1 MKGIIRRL
9 RPSPAM
15 VVACIALTF
24 AMTGAGYAAG
34 MLGPNTVGTK
44 QLKKNAVISSK
55 VKNRSL
61 LAVDFKAGQLP
72 RGAQGPQGPQGAQG
86 PPGPS
91 NPNADTLNGYHANGL
106 IRTALGAGPAFPNTV
121 ALGSCGTTETSVAQV
136 SISAPGAGYVVVSG
150 SVTAR
155 NTGAGGT
162 VRLHLFPS
170 TGPLS
175 SYVYAS
181 VGSGA
186 GQAALHTL
194 SSHWVYQVAGAGTF
208 TVDLRGCTFAAG
220 TDAFGGQVNAV
231 YAPFGAAGAG
241 PARPQ
246 QIPPQSKADP
256 AGS

>member
-1 MKGIIRRL
+1 M
-9 RPSPAM
+9 RPK
-15 VVACIALTF
+15 LTYANVMSTLCF
-24 AMTGAGYAAG
+24 FLLLGGGAYAAG
-34 MLGPNTVGTK
+34 QLGKNSVGTK

-72 RGAQGPQGPQGAQG
+72 RGAQGPQGAQG

-106 IRTALGAGPAFPNTV
+106 IRTALGAGPAFPSTV
-121 ALGSCGTTETSVAQV
+121 LLGSCGTAETSVAQV

-155 NTGAGGT
+155 NVGTGGT
-162 VRLHLFPS
+162 VRAHLFPS

-181 VGSGA
+181 VGSAA
-186 GQAALHTL
+186 GQASLHTL

-208 TVDLRGCTFAAG
+208 TVDLRACTFAAG

-241 PARPQ
+241 PARLQ

>member
-72 RGAQGPQGPQGAQG
+72 RGAQGPQGPA
-86 PPGPS
+86 GPS

-106 IRTALGAGPAFPNTV
+106 IRTALGVGPAFPSTV
-121 ALGSCGTTETSVAQV
+121 VLGSCGATETSVAQV

-155 NTGAGGT
+155 NGGT
-162 VRLHLFPS
+162 GGTTRVHLFPS

-175 SYVYAS
+175 SYIYAS

-186 GQAALHTL
+186 GAAVLQTL

-208 TVDLRGCTFAAG
+208 TVDLRACTFAAG
-220 TDAFGGQVNAV
+220 TDAFGGQLNAV
-231 YAPFGAAGAG
+231 YAPFGAAGTG

-256 AGS
+256 AGN

>member
-1 MKGIIRRL
+1 
-9 RPSPAM
+9 M
-15 VVACIALTF
+15 VVACIALLF

-72 RGAQGPQGPQGAQG
+72 RGPQGPQGAQG
-86 PPGPS
+86 PQGPPGAP
-91 NPNADTLNGYHANGL
+91 NPNADTLNGYHANSL
-106 IRTALGAGPAFPNTV
+106 IRTALGAGPAFPDSV
-121 ALGSCGTTETSVAQV
+121 SLGTCPAVETSVAQV

-162 VRLHLFPS
+162 TRVHLFPS
-170 TGPLS
+170 SGPLS
-175 SYVYAS
+175 SYVYAT
-181 VGSGA
+181 VGNAA
-186 GQAALHTL
+186 GQATLHTL

-208 TVDLRGCTFAAG
+208 TVQLRACTFAAG

-231 YAPFGAAGAG
+231 YAPFGAAGTG
-241 PARPQ
+241 PARSQ
-246 QIPPQSKADP
+246 EIPPQSKADP

>member
-1 MKGIIRRL
+1 
-9 RPSPAM
+9 M
-15 VVACIALTF
+15 VVACIALVF
-24 AMTGAGYAAG
+24 ATTGAGYAAG

-72 RGAQGPQGPQGAQG
+72 KGPPGPQGPA
-86 PPGPS
+86 GPS

-106 IRTALGAGPAFPNTV
+106 IRTALGTGPAFPSTV
-121 ALGSCGTTETSVAQV
+121 ALGTCGATETQVAEV
-136 SISAPGAGYVVVSG
+136 AITAPGAGYVVVSG

-155 NTGAGGT
+155 NGGTGGT
-162 VRLHLFPS
+162 VRAHLFPS
-170 TGPLS
+170 AGPLS

-181 VGSGA
+181 VGTGA
-186 GQAALHTL
+186 GAAGLQTL

-208 TVDLRGCTFAAG
+208 TVQLRACSFATGA
-220 TDAFGGQVNAV
+220 DAFGGQMNAV
-231 YAPFGAAGAG
+231 YAPFGAAGTG
-241 PARPQ
+241 PMRLQ

>member
-72 RGAQGPQGPQGAQG
+72 RGGQGPQGAQG

>member
-1 MKGIIRRL
+1 
-9 RPSPAM
+9 M
-15 VVACIALTF
+15 VVACIALVF

-72 RGAQGPQGPQGAQG
+72 RGAQGPQGAQG

-106 IRTALGAGPAFPNTV
+106 IRTALGAGPAFPSSV
-121 ALGSCGTTETSVAQV
+121 VLGSCATAETSVAEV
-136 SISAPGAGYVVVSG
+136 SISVPGAGYVVVSG

-155 NTGAGGT
+155 NVGAGGT
-162 VRLHLFPS
+162 TRAHLFPS
-170 TGPLS
+170 SGPLS

-181 VGSGA
+181 VGNGA
-186 GQAALHTL
+186 GQATLHTL

-208 TVDLRGCTFAAG
+208 TVQLRACTFAAG

-231 YAPFGAAGAG
+231 YAPFGAAGTG

-256 AGS
+256 AGN

>member
-1 MKGIIRRL
+1 MKGIIRGL

-15 VVACIALTF
+15 VVACIALVF

-61 LAVDFKAGQLP
+61 LAVDFKSGQLP
-72 RGAQGPQGPQGAQG
+72 RGAQGPQGAQG

-106 IRTALGAGPAFPNTV
+106 IRTALGAGPAFPSSV
-121 ALGSCGTTETSVAQV
+121 LLGTCGTAETSVAQV

-162 VRLHLFPS
+162 VRVHLFPS

-186 GQAALHTL
+186 GQASLHTL

-208 TVDLRGCTFAAG
+208 TVDLRACTFAAG

-241 PARPQ
+241 PAKPQ

>member
-15 VVACIALTF
+15 VVACIALVF

-72 RGAQGPQGPQGAQG
+72 RGAQGPQGPQG
-86 PPGPS
+86 PPGAP

-106 IRTALGAGPAFPNTV
+106 IRTALGAGPAYPSTV
-121 ALGSCGTTETSVAQV
+121 VLGSCGTTETSVAQV
-136 SISAPGAGYVVVSG
+136 SIAAPGAGYVVVSG

-162 VRLHLFPS
+162 VRAHLFPS

-208 TVDLRGCTFAAG
+208 TVDLRACTFAAG

>member
-15 VVACIALTF
+15 VVACIALVF

-72 RGAQGPQGPQGAQG
+72 RGPQGPPGAQG

-106 IRTALGAGPAFPNTV
+106 IRTALGAGPAFPSSV
-121 ALGSCGTTETSVAQV
+121 ALGTCGATETSVAQV

-155 NTGAGGT
+155 NVGAGGT
-162 VRLHLFPS
+162 ARVHLFPS
-170 TGPLS
+170 SGPLS

-181 VGSGA
+181 VGNAA
-186 GQAALHTL
+186 GQATLHTL

-208 TVDLRGCTFAAG
+208 TVDLRACTFAAG

-231 YAPFGAAGAG
+231 YAPFGAAGTG

-256 AGS
+256 AGN

>member
-1 MKGIIRRL
+1 MKGITRRL

-15 VVACIALTF
+15 VVACIALVF
-24 AMTGAGYAAG
+24 ALTGAGYAAG

-61 LAVDFKAGQLP
+61 LAVDFKSGQLP
-72 RGAQGPQGPQGAQG
+72 RGPQGPQGPA
-86 PPGPS
+86 GPS

-106 IRTALGAGPAFPNTV
+106 IRTALGAGPAFPSTV
-121 ALGSCGTTETSVAQV
+121 VLGSCGTTETSVAQV

-162 VRLHLFPS
+162 TRVHLFPS
-170 TGPLS
+170 SGPLS
-175 SYVYAS
+175 SYVYAT
-181 VGSGA
+181 VGNAA
-186 GQAALHTL
+186 GQATLHTL

-208 TVDLRGCTFAAG
+208 TVDLRACTFAAG

-231 YAPFGAAGAG
+231 YAPFGALGTG